1 MGLIRE
7 EKAQASIEMLLL
19 VAGAIVV
26 VTVVGIVL
34 KNMAIVAANR
44 AGDVN
49 ALPP

>member
-1 MGLIRE
+1 MGFME
-7 EKAQASIEMLLL
+7 EKKAQASIDMLLL

-34 KNMAIVAANR
+34 KNMVSVAANR

-49 ALPP
+49 ALP

>member
-1 MGLIRE
+1 MDLLGDKR
-7 EKAQASIEMLLL
+7 AQASIDMLLL

-34 KNMAIVAANR
+34 KNMAIIAANK